1 MQDKNKFMNM
11 SSTIDRHTSLKLQMF
26 STQYPILFKSNQ
38 DDHGESYLALFFVVR
53 LVLYVSILA
62 VVVIVVALIIKY
74 LGDYGND
81 FIIENTNTTTSETN
95 HLLPKEAPNPISF
108 SYGTCENEED
118 VEKEG
123 KRKSS
128 GNSSN
133 ELYDGKICI
142 ICYEEPR
149 NCFFVPCGHCATC
162 HVCAHRIMDEESRTC
177 PVCRRLI
184 RRVKRLFTIPQNQ
197 TDK

>member
-1 MQDKNKFMNM
+1 MQDRNRFMNM
-11 SSTIDRHTSLKLQMF
+11 SSTIDRHTSLRLQMF
-26 STQYPILFKSNQ
+26 STQYAILFKSNQ

-62 VVVIVVALIIKY
+62 LLVIVVALIIKY

-81 FIIENTNTTTSETN
+81 FIIDNTTTSETN
-95 HLLPKEAPNPISF
+95 HLLPKEAPISF

-128 GNSSN
+128 GNSSD

-197 TDK
+197 TDE

>member
-1 MQDKNKFMNM
+1 MG
-11 SSTIDRHTSLKLQMF
+11 KL
-26 STQYPILFKSNQ
+26 NC
-38 DDHGESYLALFFVVR
+38 ALCFCTP
-53 LVLYVSILA
+53 LIMLIKCNAA

-162 HVCAHRIMDEESRTC
+162 HVCAHRYTALAYAF
-177 PVCRRLI
+177 VF
-184 RRVKRLFTIPQNQ
+184 VF
-197 TDK
+197 